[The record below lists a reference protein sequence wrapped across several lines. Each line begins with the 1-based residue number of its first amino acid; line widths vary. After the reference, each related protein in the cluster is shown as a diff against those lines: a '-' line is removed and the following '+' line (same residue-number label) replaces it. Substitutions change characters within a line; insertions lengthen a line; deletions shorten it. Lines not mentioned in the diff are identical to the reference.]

1 MEELISGLSS
11 DDADTRLE
19 AVFELGETEDPKAVP
34 YLIGALDDS
43 DFYVQVQ
50 AIQGLRDIPD
60 SASVG
65 PLCKLVENAD
75 PHPTI
80 VSNVCVALGEI
91 GSAEALP
98 TLVKLLSD
106 SKPFTRYDAA
116 LALGE
121 IGDASAVPALTKLF
135 DDDAMPEREDEDG
148 DFVDTLDSVGEQA
161 KRAVA
166 MIEGK

>member
-1 MEELISGLSS
+1 M
-11 DDADTRLE
+11 
-19 AVFELGETEDPKAVP
+19 
-34 YLIGALDDS
+34 
-43 DFYVQVQ
+43 
-50 AIQGLRDIPD
+50 
-60 SASVG
+60 
-65 PLCKLVENAD
+65 
-75 PHPTI
+75 
-80 VSNVCVALGEI
+80 ALGEI

-135 DDDAMPEREDEDG
+135 DDDTMPEREDEDG
-148 DFVDTLDSVGEQA
+148 DFVDTLYSVGEQA